1 MRLVTKLTIALV
13 AGTLIVLATNGYLR
27 VRREVSVLQADR
39 VRDHALVG
47 RALGAAVAAVWRS
60 DGRDEALR
68 VVDGAN
74 EHAGIVHMRWLDAP
88 AATDALHVDAATLDA
103 LRVGDTVTQIAATQN
118 DKARFSYTPVTVGA
132 NRVGYVEISEP
143 LAAER
148 RAVRAIVGDT
158 LRTTIALAVVCGA
171 ISIALGVWL
180 VGRPVL
186 ALAAKARRIGGGDF
200 AHPIHLPQRD
210 ELGMLATEINAMCDR
225 LTAATQHAERET
237 AARIATIEQLRHADR
252 LMTVGQ
258 LASGVAHEMGTPL
271 NVVSARAQTLAAGTA
286 TAEEVVKY
294 GQIIVRASG
303 RMSKTIGQLLAFA
316 RRKPT
321 TMARHD
327 LRRVAAETLDLLR
340 PMADKSRVRLDLH
353 GEPPEIFAD
362 IDADAIQQAF
372 ANIVVNAI
380 HAMPDGGAVDLT
392 VAYETRPPDDAR
404 PGRYALVRVRDGGR
418 GIAPEHLERVFEPFF
433 TTKDVGSGTGL
444 GLAVT
449 RGIVDE
455 HRGWIDVES
464 AIGQGSSFSIHLPAP
479 EGP

>member
-1 MRLVTKLTIALV
+1 MRLVPKLTIALV
-13 AGTLIVLATNGYLR
+13 AGTLIVLAANGCLR
-27 VRREVSVLQADR
+27 VRREVAVLQTDR

-60 DGRDEALR
+60 DGRQEALR

-74 EHAGIVHMRWLDAP
+74 EHAGIVHMRWVDVAS
-88 AATDALHVDAATLDA
+88 TSRALHVDAATQGA
-103 LRVGDTVTQIAATQN
+103 LRAGDTVTQISTAPSER
-118 DKARFSYTPVTVGA
+118 ARFSYTPVSVGDQ
-132 NRVGYVEISEP
+132 RVGYVEISEP
-143 LAAER
+143 LAAES
-148 RAVRAIVGDT
+148 RAVAAIVSDT
-158 LRTTIALAVVCGA
+158 LRTTIALGVVCGA

-186 ALAAKARRIGGGDF
+186 ALATKARRIGDGDF
-200 AHPIHLPQRD
+200 AHPLHLPQRD
-210 ELGMLATEINAMCDR
+210 ELGMLATEMNAMCDR
-225 LTAATQHAERET
+225 LTHATQRAERET

-294 GQIIVRASG
+294 GQVIVRASD

-327 LRRVAAETLDLLR
+327 LRRVATETIELLR
-340 PMADKSRVRLDLH
+340 PMAEKSRVRLVLQ
-353 GEPPEIFAD
+353 GEPPEVFANVD
-362 IDADAIQQAF
+362 GDAIQQAI

-380 HAMPDGGAVDLT
+380 HAMPDGGDVELA
-392 VAYETRPPDDAR
+392 VAYEARPPGEAH
-404 PGRYALVRVRDGGR
+404 PGRYAVVRVRDEGG
-418 GIAPEHLERVFEPFF
+418 GIAPEHLGRVFEPFF

-455 HRGWIDVES
+455 HQGWIDVES
-464 AIGQGSSFSIHLPAP
+464 AVDHGTSFSVHLPTT
-479 EGP
+479 EGA

>member
-1 MRLVTKLTIALV
+1 MRLVPKLTIALV
-13 AGTLIVLATNGYLR
+13 AGTLLVLAINGYLR
-27 VRREVSVLQADR
+27 VKREVAVLQNDR
-39 VRDHALVG
+39 VGDHALLG

-74 EHAGIVHMRWLDAP
+74 EHAGIVHMRWLDGTN
-88 AATDALHVDAATLDA
+88 ATASFHVDPTVLLTLPA
-103 LRVGDTVTQIAATQN
+103 GETITQITTTPRER
-118 DKARFSYTPVTVGA
+118 ARFSYTPVSVGRA
-132 NRVGYVEISEP
+132 RVGYVEISEP
-143 LAAER
+143 LAAES
-148 RAVRAIVGDT
+148 RAVGAIVSDT
-158 LRTTIALAVVCGA
+158 LRTTIALGIVCGI

-186 ALAAKARRIGGGDF
+186 ALVAKARRIGGGDF
-200 AHPIHLPQRD
+200 THPLHLTQRD
-210 ELGMLATEINAMCDR
+210 ELGMLATEMNAMCVR
-225 LTAATQHAERET
+225 LTDATLRAEREA

-271 NVVSARAQTLAAGTA
+271 NVVSARAQMLAAGTA

-327 LRRVAAETLDLLR
+327 LQRIATETLDLLR
-340 PMADKSRVRLDLH
+340 PMADKSRVRLELH
-353 GEPPEIFAD
+353 GDPVFAD
-362 IDADAIQQAF
+362 VDADAIQQAL

-380 HAMPDGGAVDLT
+380 HAMPKGGLVDLS
-392 VAYETRPPDDAR
+392 VAYETRDIADSH
-404 PGRYALVRVRDGGR
+404 PGRHALVRIRDEGG
-418 GIAPEHLERVFEPFF
+418 GISPEHLERVFEPFF

-455 HRGWIDVES
+455 HRGWLDVES
-464 AIGQGSSFSIHLPAP
+464 VVDRGTSFSIHLPAP
-479 EGP
+479 EGS